1 MKNLPSKVKGCPLP
15 LLALHLARLHRVNPL
30 HDYISNPSEAEAWF
44 ATLPLVPAQPEN
56 DREKANILGTPDE
69 AREPRTP
76 RYTRDSPAF
85 LEPRNK
91 SAAIVEDIHRQTK
104 FQPQGKKSTNQ
115 SPHSRTG
122 SDATSSS
129 QSGSTTQV
137 NIIIDPPAS
146 DDAQDHGSPES
157 VASTKRRK
165 TSTVS
170 DPLPSS
176 VLG

>member
-44 ATLPLVPAQPEN
+44 ATLPLVPAQPETTAK
-56 DREKANILGTPDE
+56 RQTFLGL
-69 AREPRTP
+69 RMKQGSRTHP
-76 RYTRDSPAF
+76 HYTRDSPAF

-157 VASTKRRK
+157 VASTKCRK
-165 TSTVS
+165 TSTES